1 MKILPKNTFPL
12 SEEFNSALIADQ
24 TNGTQKLVLTRD
36 SVSIP
41 ITGMLSKG
49 ESRFVYGRDG
59 IMYDV
64 LPTDDLVV
72 LD

>member
-1 MKILPKNTFPL
+1 MRILPKDTFPL

-24 TNGTQKLVLTRD
+24 TNGTQKLALVRE
-36 SVSIP
+36 SVNIP

-49 ESRFVYGRDG
+49 DSRFVYGRDG
-59 IMYDV
+59 IMYDI